1 MYLIEFFFSFYNLIN
16 ININTQMVFVYIS
29 EPSIDAD
36 NIIIH
41 GAFIE
46 GANWSNVTNSLEIN
60 RFLLFINSIFLINNI

>member
-1 MYLIEFFFSFYNLIN
+1 
-16 ININTQMVFVYIS
+16 MVFVYIS

-60 RFLLFINSIFLINNI
+60 RFLMFINSIFLINNIYI